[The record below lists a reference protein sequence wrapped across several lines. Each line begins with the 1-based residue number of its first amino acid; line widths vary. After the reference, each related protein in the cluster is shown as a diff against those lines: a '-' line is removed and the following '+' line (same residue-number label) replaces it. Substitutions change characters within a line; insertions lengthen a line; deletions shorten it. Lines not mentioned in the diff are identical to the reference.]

1 MRSLPVALGLDA
13 LILLV
18 TVAVLAATVNRLVK
32 RRLLLTLVLA
42 GASAIL
48 TLTVHF
54 AALPAQV
61 TLQAAGFDTLLQAL
75 AAINLLVI
83 ATINPLRSNKVPE
96 HFPTIVQDAI
106 IVTLFAFVSVIVL
119 REKVFA
125 TSAVGAVVIGFAL
138 QDTLGNAFSGLAIQI
153 EKPFRVGQWIRVGE
167 FEGCVE
173 EITWRATKLRTKA
186 STFVVVPNNVISKE
200 AILNYSEP
208 VLPTRVFVEVGA
220 TYNRP
225 PNEVKAAIREAIRN
239 APLALAE
246 PKPDVLLFGFDS
258 SSITYRGRFWVEDFA
273 RDEVAKDQVRTNIY
287 YTFMRHGIEIPYPIQ
302 VEYSRQEDDE
312 RPAERVNRFADA
324 LRHVAIFSP
333 LGEIERRELAA
344 CGEEHLYAAGEVIV
358 RQDEPGDSMFVICK
372 GRVRVLLEPGK
383 TEVAQLDAGGFF
395 GEMSMLTGDPRTAT
409 VSAITDCVVME
420 LTVDAFR
427 RFVLE
432 QPGVLS
438 QITEAVETR
447 RRELAATRASA
458 STPAPDAQVSLFDR
472 VRAFLRLD

>member
-1 MRSLPVALGLDA
+1 MRELPLSLGIDA
-13 LILLV
+13 LIVAV
-18 TVAVLAATVNRLVK
+18 TVAVYAATVNRLVR
-32 RRLLLTLVLA
+32 RRLLMSVLLA

-48 TLTVHF
+48 AITVHF
-54 AALPAQV
+54 AGLPREV
-61 TLQAAGFDTLLQAL
+61 TIQATGFDTLLQAL

-138 QDTLGNAFSGLAIQI
+138 QDTLGNAFAGLAIQV

-186 STFVVVPNNVISKE
+186 STFVVVPNNVMSKE

-220 TYNRP
+220 TYDKP
-225 PNEVKAAIREAIRN
+225 PNEVKAAILEAMRN
-239 APLALAE
+239 APLALTDPA
-246 PKPDVLLFGFDS
+246 PDVLLFGFDA
-258 SSITYRGRFWVEDFA
+258 SSITYRGRFWVMDYA
-273 RDEVAKDQVRTNIY
+273 RDEVAKDQVRTNLY
-287 YTFMRHGIEIPYPIQ
+287 YTFRRRGIEIPYPIQ
-302 VEYSRQEDDE
+302 VEYTRHEDDP
-312 RPAERVNRFADA
+312 RPSERVDRFADA
-324 LRHVAIFSP
+324 LRHVPIFSA
-333 LGEIERRELAA
+333 LTEDQRRELAA
-344 CGEEHLYAAGEVIV
+344 CGEERLYAAGEVIV
-358 RQDEPGDSMFVICK
+358 RQEEAGASMFVICK
-372 GRVRVLLEPGK
+372 GRVQVVIAPGR
-383 TEVAQLDAGGFF
+383 TEVAQLEAGGFF

-409 VSAITDCVVME
+409 VAAMTDCVVME

-432 QPGVLS
+432 QPRVLS
-438 QITEAVETR
+438 QITEAVDVR
-447 RRELAATRASA
+447 RRELAATRASVSTA
-458 STPAPDAQVSLFDR
+458 SPEAEVSFFDR

>member
-1 MRSLPVALGLDA
+1 M
-13 LILLV
+13 
-18 TVAVLAATVNRLVK
+18 
-32 RRLLLTLVLA
+32 
-42 GASAIL
+42 
-48 TLTVHF
+48 
-54 AALPAQV
+54 
-61 TLQAAGFDTLLQAL
+61 
-75 AAINLLVI
+75 
-83 ATINPLRSNKVPE
+83 
-96 HFPTIVQDAI
+96 
-106 IVTLFAFVSVIVL
+106 
-119 REKVFA
+119 
-125 TSAVGAVVIGFAL
+125 
-138 QDTLGNAFSGLAIQI
+138 
-153 EKPFRVGQWIRVGE
+153 
-167 FEGCVE
+167 
-173 EITWRATKLRTKA
+173 
-186 STFVVVPNNVISKE
+186 
-200 AILNYSEP
+200 
-208 VLPTRVFVEVGA
+208 
-220 TYNRP
+220 
-225 PNEVKAAIREAIRN
+225 
-239 APLALAE
+239 
-246 PKPDVLLFGFDS
+246 
-258 SSITYRGRFWVEDFA
+258 
-273 RDEVAKDQVRTNIY
+273 
-287 YTFMRHGIEIPYPIQ
+287 
-302 VEYSRQEDDE
+302 
-312 RPAERVNRFADA
+312 NRFADA